1 MNLPACGRPWFSF
14 WVGKVPWRREQA
26 PTPVFLPGDP
36 WWAAVSGIT
45 QSRTRLKRLSSSSSS
60 NVGDLGLIPGL
71 GRSPG
76 EGNSYSLQYS
86 DLENSMDYIVHGVT
100 KSQAWLNNIHFL
112 FWNKYVC
119 LVCGKLTSNG
129 IKLNLWKFQVHID
142 TRKLIIFHMTFQ
154 YCLLKL
160 RNAVGINL
168 SC

>member
-1 MNLPACGRPWFSF
+1 MFTRTETLGLLLLFHYYNFIFSSPCLPFKLISGGSA
-14 WVGKVPWRREQA
+14 GKE
-26 PTPVFLPGDP
+26 
-36 WWAAVSGIT
+36 
-45 QSRTRLKRLSSSSSS
+45 SSC
-60 NVGDLGLIPGL
+60 NAGDLSLIPGL